1 MKNILLAFAI
11 CSALGVSSLAQG
23 PITPIQSGY
32 GANGNFA
39 VTVEKFASPLYDREK
54 VQVFRPAGL
63 NEPVPVIFFAP
74 GFSNNDPAEYRELI
88 NHIVSRG
95 FALVY
100 APFQIISG
108 DITLHEKRYDT
119 IWAGFE
125 EAVKRFGS
133 SFDLTRV
140 GFAGHSYGAAALPAM
155 MQRGVVGQGWGKNGS
170 FVYSMAP
177 WYYYQFNIK
186 QFVEWPQQVKLIV
199 QVYENDGVCDHRMGK
214 EIYDR
219 VNLPASEKE
228 FVMLRSEERLG
239 YKLDAEHGTPSMGSD
254 VNALDYYGIYRLFD
268 ALADYSFNGS
278 DAGKRIALGNGI
290 AEQRFMGRWPD
301 GQPVREM
308 LAGDCISI
316 TRSSGSFL
324 FPYLGSNISFST
336 VSSASL
342 KIGAVAPDSLVS
354 AWGTNFSAYP
364 LSTDGLPVDRLNGT
378 TVRIKDSAC
387 IERLA
392 PLFFVSPT
400 QINYLIPAGTT
411 FGPATVSV
419 FNEAGAVSIA
429 NIQIDRV
436 APGLFSANAN
446 GKDAAAASLLRIK
459 ANGEQRYER
468 IVQFDFA
475 QNRYVAMPID
485 LSASDEQAFLLL
497 FGSGIKLR
505 SSLSAVTA
513 TIGGVPV
520 EVLYAGPQGGYLG
533 LDQINLRVPKTLAGR
548 GESDVVLMVD
558 GKMANTVRVNF
569 K

>member
-1 MKNILLAFAI
+1 M
-11 CSALGVSSLAQG
+11 LAQG
-23 PITPIQSGY
+23 PIPPIQSGY
-32 GANGNFA
+32 GANGKFA

-54 VQVFRPAGL
+54 VQVFRPLGAT
-63 NEPVPVIFFAP
+63 EPLPVIFFAP
-74 GFSNNDPAEYRELI
+74 GFNNNDPAEYRELI
-88 NHIVSRG
+88 NHIISRG

-125 EAVKRFGS
+125 EAVKRFGA

-155 MQRGVVGQGWGKNGS
+155 MQRGVVELGWGKNGA
-170 FVYSMAP
+170 FIYAMAP

-186 QFVEWPQQVKLIV
+186 QFVEWPQQVKLMV
-199 QVYENDGVCDHRMGK
+199 QVYDNDGVCDHRMGK

-219 VNLPASEKE
+219 ANLPASEKE

-254 VNALDYYGIYRLFD
+254 VNALDYYGVYRLFD
-268 ALADYSFNGS
+268 ALADYALNGS
-278 DAGKRIALGNGI
+278 ETAKRIALGNGSP
-290 AEQRFMGRWPD
+290 EQRFMGRWPD

-308 LAGDCISI
+308 LAGDCVSI
-316 TRSSGSFL
+316 TRSSSSFL
-324 FPYLGSNISFST
+324 FPYLGSTMSFST

-354 AWGTNFSAYP
+354 AWGTNFSLYP
-364 LSTDGLPVDRLNGT
+364 LAADGWPVERLNGT

-400 QINYLIPAGTT
+400 QINYLIPSGTA
-411 FGPATVSV
+411 FGPATISV

-429 NIQIDRV
+429 NVQIDRV
-436 APGLFSANAN
+436 SPGLFSANSN
-446 GKDAAAASLLRIK
+446 GRDAAAASLLRLK
-459 ANGEQRYER
+459 ANGNQVYEK
-468 IVQFDFA
+468 IVQFSFA
-475 QNRYVAMPID
+475 ENKYVALPID
-485 LSASDEQAFLLL
+485 VSDPEEQVFLIL
-497 FGSGIKLR
+497 FGTGLRLR
-505 SSLSAVTA
+505 SGLSAVSA
-513 TIGGVPV
+513 TIGGTPV
-520 EVLYAGPQGGYLG
+520 EVLYAGPQGAFLG

-548 GESDVVLMVD
+548 GEVDVVLMAD
-558 GKMANTVRVNF
+558 GKMTNSVRVNF